1 MDWINEK
8 AKTLRQGAIRAMF
21 DKAATIDNVIS
32 MGIGEPDMAT
42 PELVCRAGC
51 EALEK
56 GITHYTPNAGTPALR
71 RQCGQ
76 RCLQGMGQI
85 TCASSRL
92 FKVTLTRI
100 GQ

>member
-1 MDWINEK
+1 MNWINAK

-56 GITHYTPNAGTPALR
+56 GHHALYAERRHAGPA
-71 RQCGQ
+71 
-76 RCLQGMGQI
+76 
-85 TCASSRL
+85 AAPSR
-92 FKVTLTRI
+92 KNRT
-100 GQ
+100 